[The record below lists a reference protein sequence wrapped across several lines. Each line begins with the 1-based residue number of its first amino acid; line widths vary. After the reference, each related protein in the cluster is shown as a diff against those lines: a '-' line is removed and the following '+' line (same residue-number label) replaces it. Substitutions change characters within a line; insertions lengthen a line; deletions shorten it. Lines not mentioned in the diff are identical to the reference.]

1 MTWNQEQ
8 EDGEHFVGGGLG
20 IGVSLTNQTL
30 HPEGISVMGGNI
42 IDETFSWLISLL
54 KSSTAVLR
62 TMADLN
68 MERDNA
74 EINDKVSVAAA
85 FNKK

>member
-1 MTWNQEQ
+1 MTRNQEQ

-20 IGVSLTNQTL
+20 IGVSLANQTL

-68 MERDNA
+68 MERDDA
-74 EINDKVSVAAA
+74 EINDKVGVAAV
-85 FNKK
+85 FDKE